1 MKTAFKSLLLLTAT
15 STFMLS
21 ASFTRAL
28 AQNPAPSSVAPTPA
42 SQAQKQPNFLII
54 VADDLGFSDLGAFG
68 GEIRTPNL
76 DALAIHGLRLTGFH
90 TAPTC
95 SPTRSMLLSGTDSH
109 TAGLGTMAEL
119 VAPNQKGKPGYE
131 GYLRPDIA
139 TLADRLGAGGYRT
152 IISGKWHL
160 GLTPEQD
167 PSKRGFQQS
176 FALLQGGH
184 NHFGSNVTVNPLFGT
199 TYRENG
205 KPLTELPKDFYSS
218 DYFTTRL
225 LGFLEETAPTAK
237 PFFAYLTYTAPHW
250 PLQAP
255 GTDIAKYRG
264 KYDAGFEALR
274 IARLK
279 REAELGLIDASKP
292 AHDLVLKN
300 GGWAKLS
307 AAEKAEQI
315 RSMEVYAAM
324 VDRLDQNVGRVIEYL
339 KRTGQY
345 DNTVI
350 LFTSDNGAEGMDIR
364 NAEIA
369 GIKAVVDR
377 ADNRPENIGSATS
390 YVAYGPG
397 WAQAATAPS
406 RLFKAYTTEGGT
418 RVAAFLTYGRLA
430 RQNSIGT
437 AFGTVQDVVPT
448 FLELAGLPA
457 ATTQF
462 EGRTVAPVTGTSWVP
477 YLQKKSERVHAET
490 EATGWELFGN
500 RAVRQ
505 GDWKI
510 VRLFNEEWEL
520 YNVAQDPGETKD
532 LSKAEPA
539 RLATLVRA
547 WDAYAKRVNVVI
559 PGEAVYK

>member
-1 MKTAFKSLLLLTAT
+1 MKTAFKSLLLLTAA

-21 ASFTRAL
+21 ASFASAQTAP
-28 AQNPAPSSVAPTPA
+28 ANPVQNPTQRV
-42 SQAQKQPNFLII
+42 QKQPNFLVI

-68 GEIRTPNL
+68 GEIHTPNL
-76 DALAIHGLRLTGFH
+76 DALANHGLRLTGFH
-90 TAPTC
+90 SAPTC

-119 VAPNQKGKPGYE
+119 IAPNQKGQPGYE
-131 GYLRPDIA
+131 GYLRPDVA

-152 IISGKWHL
+152 IMSGKWHL
-160 GLTPEQD
+160 GVTPEQD

-176 FALLQGGH
+176 FTLLQGGH
-184 NHFGSNVTVNPLFGT
+184 NHFGSNITLNPLFGA

-205 KPLTELPKDFYSS
+205 KTLTDLPKDFYSS
-218 DYFTTRL
+218 DYFTTKL
-225 LGFLEETAPTAK
+225 LSFLEETAPTAK
-237 PFFAYLTYTAPHW
+237 PFFAYLTFTAPHW

-255 GTDIAKYRG
+255 ASDIAKYHGR
-264 KYDAGFEALR
+264 YDAGFEALR
-274 IARLK
+274 QERLE

-307 AAEKAEQI
+307 PTEKAEQV
-315 RSMEVYAAM
+315 RLMEVYAAM
-324 VDRLDQNVGRVIEYL
+324 VDRLDQNVGRVVEYL

-364 NAEIA
+364 TAEIA
-369 GIKAVVDR
+369 GIKAVVAR
-377 ADNRPENIGSATS
+377 ADNSPENIGKATS
-390 YVAYGPG
+390 YLSYGPG

-418 RVAAFLTYGRLA
+418 RVAAFVTYGKLA
-430 RQNSIGT
+430 RQGVIGS

-448 FLELAGLPA
+448 FLDLAGLPA

-462 EGRTVAPVTGTSWVP
+462 EGRTVAAVTGTSWAP
-477 YLQKKSERVHAET
+477 YLQKKLETVHPAT
-490 EATGWELFGN
+490 EAVGWELFGN
-500 RAVRQ
+500 RAIRQ

-510 VRLFNEEWEL
+510 VRLFDGNWEL
-520 YNVAQDPGETKD
+520 FNVVQDPGETKD

-539 RLATLVRA
+539 RLAALSRA
-547 WDAYAKRVNVVI
+547 WDAYAKRVNVII
-559 PGEAVYK
+559 PSDVVYKP